1 MPKTLCLL
9 AVLLAACQPRIDGAS
24 VDVLPLLDPAP
35 LGTVDGIAF
44 LEGGVSGLD
53 VDGNALIAVTDRGPN
68 ADAVNAA
75 GRPAKRFPLP
85 GYHPALLRLAVGE
98 RGVRVTA
105 RVPFVSPSGVT
116 SSGLPVPAA
125 SGADVVESAFDAGGR
140 ALDSDAWG
148 IDAEGVA
155 AVEGGYWVSEEY
167 RPSLWR
173 VDREGVVL
181 ERFTP
186 RPVEALDRPL
196 PSVILDR
203 QANRGFEGVGVWPSG
218 RVVAALQSPLILP
231 GGEGTSI
238 ARLVM
243 LDSDSGDAWTV
254 AYEMDGPL
262 RKIGDLAALDDGRLL
277 VIEHGPLDLA
287 GPWSGQVYLLDT
299 RRADRLDRQSPE
311 SGDAVRLVE
320 KSLVLDLASAG
331 WPAGL
336 EKPEGLAVLDD
347 RTLAIVNDNDY
358 GLDSPL
364 GDGQFVATGQRTV
377 LVRFRLA
384 EPLPER

>member
-1 MPKTLCLL
+1 MRRLSCLL
-9 AVLLAACQPRIDGAS
+9 ALVLAACQPRLGSPA
-24 VDVLPLLDPAP
+24 VEVLPLLDPAP
-35 LGTVDGIAF
+35 LGTVDGVAF
-44 LEGGVSGLD
+44 VEGGVSGLD
-53 VDGNALIAVTDRGPN
+53 VDGDQLIAVTDRGPN

-85 GYHPALLRLAVGE
+85 GYHPALLRLAVGGS
-98 RGVRVTA
+98 GVRVA
-105 RVPFVSPSGVT
+105 ERVPFVSPSGAV

-125 SGADVVESAFDAGGR
+125 SGAEVVESAFDADGE
-140 ALDSDAWG
+140 ALASDAWG

-155 AVEGGYWVSEEY
+155 ATEGGYWVSEEY

-173 VDREGVVL
+173 VDRQGNVL

-186 RPVEALDRPL
+186 RPVEPTDRPL
-196 PSVILDR
+196 PAVVLDR

-218 RVVAALQSPLILP
+218 RIVAALQSPLVVA
-231 GGEGTSI
+231 GGEGTRL
-238 ARLVM
+238 ARLVI
-243 LDSDSGDAWTV
+243 LDPDSGDAWTV

-299 RRADRLDRQSPE
+299 RRADRLDRQLPE
-311 SGDAVRLVE
+311 AGDAVRLAE
-320 KSLVLDLASAG
+320 KSLVLDLGASG
-331 WPAGL
+331 WPTGL
-336 EKPEGLAVLDD
+336 EKPEGLAVLDG
-347 RTLAIVNDNDY
+347 RTLLVVNDNDY

-364 GDGQFVATGQRTV
+364 GDGQFVATGQQTV

-384 EPLPER
+384 EPLPGR

>member
-1 MPKTLCLL
+1 MPKTLYLL
-9 AVLLAACQPRIDGAS
+9 ALVLAACQPRIDGAG
-24 VDVLPLLDPAP
+24 VDMLPLLDPTP
-35 LGTVDGIAF
+35 LGTVDGIEF

-53 VDGNALIAVTDRGPN
+53 VDGDALIAVTDRGPN

-98 RGVRVTA
+98 RGVRVTE
-105 RVPFVSPSGVT
+105 RVPFVSPSGAT

-173 VDREGVVL
+173 VDRQGRVL

-186 RPVEALDRPL
+186 RPVEAVDRPL
-196 PSVILDR
+196 PAVILDR
-203 QANRGFEGVGVWPSG
+203 EANRGFEGVGVWPSG
-218 RVVAALQSPLILP
+218 RVVAALQSPLQVP
-231 GGEGTSI
+231 GGEGTRV
-238 ARLVM
+238 ARLVVV
-243 LDSDSGDAWTV
+243 DPGTGDAWTV

-262 RKIGDLAALDDGRLL
+262 RKIGDLATLGDGRLL
-277 VIEHGPLDLA
+277 VIEHGPLELA
-287 GPWSGQVYLLDT
+287 GPWSGQVYLLDLHQ
-299 RRADRLDRQSPE
+299 ADRLDRQSPE
-311 SGDAVRLVE
+311 SGDAVRLAE
-320 KSLVLDLASAG
+320 KSLVLDLGAAG

-347 RTLAIVNDNDY
+347 RTLAVINDNDY

-364 GDGQFVATGQRTV
+364 GDGQFVATGQQTV

-384 EPLPER
+384 APLPGR